1 MIIKDERRFGEGKEV
16 WLRQVKA
23 AKIKLKD
30 IITFVD
36 DDFCVEWWKKKWETK
51 VKSKETVHVENWMCF
66 SLLPLKSF

>member
-36 DDFCVEWWKKKWETK
+36 DDFCVEW
-51 VKSKETVHVENWMCF
+51 
-66 SLLPLKSF
+66 